1 MITNVILQPN
11 VLGQHNIN
19 CLDNDAVVVIKH
31 LIQQMLVR
39 EPKLCMVCQTSA
51 IIDALVVNAS
61 RASAVLIALAT
72 ATDRRTLFA
81 RYPSAIVHSKGEV
94 STNPIHYVKA
104 R

>member
-1 MITNVILQPN
+1 M
-11 VLGQHNIN
+11 
-19 CLDNDAVVVIKH
+19 
-31 LIQQMLVR
+31 IQQMSVR

-61 RASAVLIALAT
+61 LTSAVLIAL

>member
-1 MITNVILQPN
+1 M
-11 VLGQHNIN
+11 
-19 CLDNDAVVVIKH
+19 
-31 LIQQMLVR
+31 
-39 EPKLCMVCQTSA
+39 LCMVCQTST

-61 RASAVLIALAT
+61 RTSAVLIAL

>member
-1 MITNVILQPN
+1 ME
-11 VLGQHNIN
+11 
-19 CLDNDAVVVIKH
+19 NDAVVGIKH

-39 EPKLCMVCQTSA
+39 EPKQCMVCQTSA

-61 RASAVLIALAT
+61 LTSAVLIALAT
-72 ATDRRTLFA
+72 DRASA

-94 STNPIHYVKA
+94 SNPIHYVKA

>member
-1 MITNVILQPN
+1 MIIHPN
-11 VLGQHNIN
+11 TLGQNNIN
-19 CLDNDAVVVIKH
+19 CMKIDAVVGIKH
-31 LIQQMLVR
+31 LIQQMSVR

-72 ATDRRTLFA
+72 DRRTLFA
-81 RYPSAIVHSKGEV
+81 RYPSVIVHSKGEV
-94 STNPIHYVKA
+94 FTNPIHYVKA